1 MIYSTYFFKIINLY
15 NNNNIMSG
23 YIQSQLIEVNQG
35 TSEEARSN
43 NDENPAEFTNTFS
56 DVISLEP
63 GDKISLQS
71 SFIAERGSG
80 NTKTIELKGT
90 SLGFKKVNYTKET
103 KKTLDYPSKKIVE
116 LVYDEVE
123 EDIEMFD
130 NKTSAVLNY
139 YKNMNGTGY
148 VALPRKF
155 IFNASNEISQIKIHG
170 AGGADNLEYPWST
183 NDSTHQGYLSPVPD
197 YDYML
202 YADHFIEKCSK
213 LIKLKNDNS
222 KYTVFVARASE
233 LKDTGFTQTTPVPS
247 NSSQEPPNASWTIAP
262 EYQDFYQYRELQTIE
277 VPAGFNSADYVANE
291 ITRQLQQL
299 QGTRDLIFR
308 PRADDGSY
316 PLQENNITSDT
327 PISRVV
333 DCATYKTFSCA
344 NEITM
349 KDTQFNILIDDPTSA
364 SKWWQSFPTIAM
376 KRPELYDT
384 GKNINI
390 EMNADGS
397 ANIKTPNTAG
407 SNIKVAWNDTTAQ
420 DDTPLLLNI
429 KYNASSLLLLKK
441 FIDAQ
446 TLYPEV
452 YDSFDQN
459 IDEIYG
465 MPTDDVYKP
474 PSNDINGSNTRY
486 FHMNCIPNASQIEL
500 DDSTFTAQEKLDRTS
515 LGSSNYRFS
524 HAVPDGSNA
533 SQRYSKL
540 LLVYHQ
546 ESDKDTFYEN
556 PKSDQYSYGC
566 FRKIG
571 TEPFAYVGVYPQRSS
586 NPEISMPPWFLD
598 ADDKIEVGRK
608 FGYDMHWTAPT
619 TCAINI
625 YNGQRIFPNF
635 YGRNAN
641 AFLRLPNYNATIGTI
656 FDGSGTT
663 VYQTPLAEDVSQNV
677 PFPATDTVPP
687 ETNPSSNGSY
697 DQGDLFNLRY
707 IGADSPKLNFD
718 GEHFSFSQLHTAE
731 NLGNRSAD
739 GGRYANYLTGQTRIY
754 LKGEVNNLASDPV
767 YKINPFEDIN
777 EFCPALMP
785 YRGQQHFFTANGS
798 TGAGDQCINEY
809 NTNYEPYQ
817 IYDSKS
823 GIFFEDMG
831 YTQDTWEDGLWGICG
846 FSYNQFNGSANNRQ
860 LRVDGT
866 NSKSL
871 RYPTTN
877 SEVIGS
883 DTKTWVVNDNG
894 IQLYS
899 DNIPS
904 PFAIATFTQGAPA
917 EPVENGLQVQIFPN
931 ITQKTTSTNLV
942 ADNFPRSMLRG
953 YYTIRTDLIADSLFV
968 GGKSNITNMPIVGVV
983 TKENPQNDFYFGVGD
998 VEFTIGKPT
1007 RLSSVRVSIHDPN
1020 GSYANVNKNSAVIFK
1035 VQRQMNVSFNIAEEI
1050 LASEKGK
1057 KKSNL

>member
-1 MIYSTYFFKIINLY
+1 MA
-15 NNNNIMSG
+15 G
-23 YIQSQLIEVNQG
+23 YIQNQLIEVNQG
-35 TSEEARSN
+35 TSEEARTN
-43 NDENPAEFTNTFS
+43 NTENLAEFTNTFS
-56 DVISLEP
+56 DVISLEA
-63 GDKISLQS
+63 GDKISMQS

-80 NTKTIELKGT
+80 NSKTIELKGE
-90 SLGFKKVNYTKET
+90 SLGIKKVKYTKET

-130 NKTSAVLNY
+130 NKTSMVLNY

-155 IFNASNEISQIKIHG
+155 IFNASDEISQIKIHG

-183 NDSTHQGYLSPVPD
+183 NDSTNQGYLPPVPSFSF
-197 YDYML
+197 ML

-233 LKDTGFTQTTPVPS
+233 LYDQGFTQTTPVPS

-308 PRADDGSY
+308 PRASDGSY
-316 PLQENNITSDT
+316 PEQSANLTADT

-349 KDTQFNILIDDPTSA
+349 KDAQFNLLIDNPNA
-364 SKWWQSFPTIAM
+364 PSKWWQSYPTIAM

-407 SNIKVAWNDTTAQ
+407 SNIKVAWTDATAT
-420 DDTPLLLNI
+420 DETPLLLNI

-452 YDSFDQN
+452 YDSFDQDIN
-459 IDEIYG
+459 EIYG
-465 MPTDDVYKP
+465 MPTYTTYNQ
-474 PSNDINGSNTRY
+474 SDINGSNTRY
-486 FHMNCIPNASQIEL
+486 FHMNQVANASQIEL
-500 DDSTFTAQEKLDRTS
+500 DPAGFTDQEKLDRTS
-515 LGSSNYRFS
+515 LGSSNYRVA
-524 HAVPDGSNA
+524 HAGTNSAD
-533 SQRYSKL
+533 RFSKL

-586 NPEISMPPWFLD
+586 NPTLNMPPWFLD
-598 ADDKIEVGRK
+598 GGQVEVGRK

-663 VYQTPLAEDVSQNV
+663 VYQTALAEDVSQNV

-707 IGADSPKLNFD
+707 IGADTPKLDFD

-739 GGRYANYLTGQTRIY
+739 GGRYANYLTGQNRIY
-754 LKGEVNNLASDPV
+754 LKGEVNTDASNPV

-798 TGAGDQCINEY
+798 DPNGMGDQCINEY

-877 SEVIGS
+877 AEVIGS
-883 DTKTWVVNDNG
+883 DTKTWVTNDNG

-904 PFAIATFTQGAPA
+904 PFGIATFTQGAPA

-953 YYTIRTDLIADSLFV
+953 YYTIRSDLISDSLFV
-968 GGKSNITNMPIVGVV
+968 GGKSNVTNMPIVAVV
-983 TKENPQNDFYFGVGD
+983 TKENPQNDFYFGIGD
-998 VEFTIGKPT
+998 VEFTVGKPT
-1007 RLSSVRVSIHDPN
+1007 RLSSIRVSIHDPN
-1020 GSYANVNKNSAVIFK
+1020 GSYANVDKNSAVIFK

-1050 LASEKGK
+1050 LKSENSK

>member
-1 MIYSTYFFKIINLY
+1 MTDS
-15 NNNNIMSG
+15 
-23 YIQSQLIEVNQG
+23 YIQNQLIEVNQS
-35 TSEEARSN
+35 TSEESRSGN
-43 NDENPAEFTNTFS
+43 SQNPSEFTNTFS
-56 DVISLEP
+56 DTISFKP

-80 NTKTIELKGT
+80 NSKTIELKGS
-90 SLGFKKVNYTKET
+90 SLGIKKIKYTKET

-123 EDIEMFD
+123 EDIELFD
-130 NKTSAVLNY
+130 NKTSMVLNY

-155 IFNASNEISQIKIHG
+155 IYNASDEISQLVNQ
-170 AGGADNLEYPWST
+170 AGNVDEINNPYPWGT
-183 NDSTHQGYLSPVPD
+183 VDSLDQGYLPPVPSATF
-197 YDYML
+197 ML
-202 YADHFIEKCSK
+202 YADHFIEKCSN
-213 LIKLKNDNS
+213 LVKLKNDNS

-233 LKDTGFTQTTPVPS
+233 LFDEGYTQTTPVPS

-277 VPAGFNSADYVANE
+277 VPAGFSSADYVANE

-308 PRADDGSY
+308 PRDIHGNY
-316 PLQENNITSDT
+316 PEQSANLTSDT

-349 KDTQFNILIDDPTSA
+349 KDTQFNLLIDDPTA
-364 SKWWQSFPTIAM
+364 PSKWWQSYPTIAM

-390 EMNADGS
+390 EFRPGDPNGLWMD
-397 ANIKTPNTAG
+397 TPNTAG
-407 SNIKVAWNDTTAQ
+407 SNIKVAWTNASAND
-420 DDTPLLLNI
+420 DYPLLLNI
-429 KYNASSLLLLKK
+429 PYRKETLDILKK
-441 FIDAQ
+441 FIDSQ

-452 YDSFDQN
+452 YDSFDQDIN
-459 IDEIYG
+459 EIYG
-465 MPTDDVYKP
+465 MPTY
-474 PSNDINGSNTRY
+474 STYNQSDINSSNTRY
-486 FHMNCIPNASQIEL
+486 FHMNQIANASQIEL
-500 DDSTFTAQEKLDRTS
+500 DPSPDGEPAFTAQEILDRTS
-515 LGSSNYRFS
+515 LGSSNYR
-524 HAVPDGSNA
+524 VSNA
-533 SQRYSKL
+533 STNPADRLSKL

-546 ESDKDTFYEN
+546 EADKDTFYEN
-556 PKSDQYSYGC
+556 PKADQYTYGC
-566 FRKIG
+566 FRKVG
-571 TEPFAYVGVYPQRSS
+571 TYPFDYIAVYPKRQS
-586 NPEISMPPWFLD
+586 NPTLAMPTWFLD
-598 ADDKIEVGRK
+598 GGAVEVGRK
-608 FGYDMHWTAPT
+608 FGYDTHWTAPT

-625 YNGQRIFPNF
+625 YNGQRIYPNF

-641 AFLRLPNYNATIGTI
+641 ATLILPNYNASVGQIADGT
-656 FDGSGTT
+656 GTT
-663 VYQTPLAEDVSQNV
+663 LYQTPLAGDISQNV
-677 PFPATDTVPP
+677 PFPPSGPVGDGIN
-687 ETNPSSNGSY
+687 TNPSYNGSY
-697 DQGDLFNLRY
+697 TQGDLFNLRY
-707 IGADSPKLNFD
+707 IGADSPKLAFD

-731 NLGNRSAD
+731 NLGSRSAD
-739 GGRYANYLTGQTRIY
+739 GGRYADYITGIPALY
-754 LKGEVNNLASDPV
+754 LKGEVNTNANDVV

-785 YRGQQHFFTANGS
+785 YRGQVHFFTANGGGS
-798 TGAGDQCINEY
+798 AGAGEQCINEY
-809 NTNYEPYQ
+809 NTNYEQYQ

-877 SEVIGS
+877 AEVVGT

-894 IQLYS
+894 IPLYS

-904 PFAIATFTQGAPA
+904 PFAIAKYSTGGVLGKQS
-917 EPVENGLQVQIFPN
+917 QIFPN
-931 ITQKTTSTNLV
+931 ITQKTISTNLV

-953 YYTIRTDLIADSLFV
+953 YYTIRSDIIADSLFV
-968 GGKSNITNMPIVGVV
+968 GGQSNITNMPIVGVV

-998 VEFTIGKPT
+998 VEFTVGKPT
-1007 RLSSVRVSIHDPN
+1007 RLSSIKVSIHNPD
-1020 GSYANVNKNSAVIFK
+1020 GSYAGVNKNSSVIFR

-1057 KKSNL
+1057 KSKL